1 MNRPLWP
8 TFSERLTRLET
19 QMEHLIK
26 LSEQN
31 HEDLHEHLKLMRA
44 WREEMHE
51 RTATTERALD
61 TLATHMAWMKG
72 IWAAMQASVLAWLGL
87 K

>member
-1 MNRPLWP
+1 MSRSIWP

-31 HEDLHEHLKLMRA
+31 HEDLHEHLKLMRT
-44 WREEMHE
+44 WREEMQS
-51 RTATTERALD
+51 RAANSDRALES
-61 TLATHMAWMKG
+61 LSTHLTWLKG
-72 IWAAMQASVLAWLGL
+72 IWAAVQASVVAWLGL